1 VRRFVIFSQ
10 QGGSPATQI
19 DTTIVSNY
27 WLPMS
32 PYLIK
37 YVNYCGSYEAYI
49 LVKLLIILLLIFIFT
64 IMPNKF

>member
-49 LVKLLIILLLIFIFT
+49 KTSKL
-64 IMPNKF
+64 